1 MKIYISGKMTGL
13 PDLGRR
19 HFENTEEALR
29 SCGHVVLNPAVLPAG
44 MAHGD
49 YMPICL
55 AMLDAAD
62 AVYMLHNWRESDG
75 ARLERAY
82 AAYRGKRVI
91 EETDAKARDALF
103 RDGRDG
109 KKLTKADG
117 IGGTVT

>member
-1 MKIYISGKMTGL
+1 MKVYISGKMTGL

-19 HFENTEEALR
+19 HFENTKAALL

-44 MAHGD
+44 LRRGD

-62 AVYMLHNWRESDG
+62 AVYMLHNWRDSDG

-82 AAYRGKRVI
+82 AEYRGKRIVD
-91 EETDAKARDALF
+91 ETDARGRDALF
-103 RDGRDG
+103 REGKGRS
-109 KKLTKADG
+109 K
-117 IGGTVT
+117 